1 MGGKIP
7 KTALVRRNWGS
18 LGKPK
23 NFNSDGKV
31 KVEGNLLELDRRKAV
46 NRDRKVID
54 TMIRGKMIGKDKGGK

>member
-1 MGGKIP
+1 M
-7 KTALVRRNWGS
+7 
-18 LGKPK
+18 GKPK

-46 NRDRKVID
+46 NGDRKVID